1 MNKYH
6 SKKPATFGWGFL
18 RIIMTAFTLS
28 ESLENTFIS
37 GYMTSSK
44 NSICVFGVQD
54 DCYPINSLHC

>member
-6 SKKPATFGWGFL
+6 NKKSATSGWGLL

-44 NSICVFGVQD
+44 NSIGASCA
-54 DCYPINSLHC
+54 